1 MLLSELADYL
11 EAEFTYPVELDEV
24 VERAGDVPIGEAGAE
39 DPETIGSALDSL
51 GPDSFDSADALF
63 KTIYGNVGDDRGGNP
78 SEVPGAP
85 SDEEHVSF
93 YSGRRDGGL
102 CVAEPRWRLT
112 GPHAVARALRPR
124 CSPSR
129 LSVRP
134 GSR

>member
-63 KTIYGNVGDDRGGNP
+63 KTIYGNVGEDFIGRKYYDDRGGNP

-93 YSGRRDGGL
+93 
-102 CVAEPRWRLT
+102 
-112 GPHAVARALRPR
+112 
-124 CSPSR
+124 
-129 LSVRP
+129 
-134 GSR
+134 